1 MSCRF
6 KFSLFQLILL
16 VFVVL
21 LSSIAQAGSS
31 FHHNHDQSD
40 VVSPFNKTNKEKP
53 VHCILN
59 KHQHNIVCPHQSE
72 GGKREQQEFRSDC
85 KPKSGSANSSSA
97 SSIKDFSNKLTYA
110 SGIPN
115 LFTWE
120 KAVLVYKEQNK
131 LSRSIDH
138 PPRFS

>member
-6 KFSLFQLILL
+6 KFSLFRLILL
-16 VFVVL
+16 VCVLL
-21 LSSIAQAGSS
+21 LSSMAQAGSS
-31 FHHNHDQSD
+31 FYHNHDQSD

-53 VHCILN
+53 VHCIL
-59 KHQHNIVCPHQSE
+59 KTHQHNIVCPHHSE
-72 GGKREQQEFRSDC
+72 GGKSEQQEFRSDC
-85 KPKSGSANSSSA
+85 KPKSGSANSPSA
-97 SSIKDFSNKLTYA
+97 SSIKDLSNKPTYA

-120 KAVLVYKEQNK
+120 RVVLAYKEQNK